1 MEGLGMDAKGLIA
14 YLQANGFSIDC
25 QDSELLVF
33 PADELTEGLK
43 RSIREN
49 KSAILAELQAQATLE
64 DEIKAGKKYAVL
76 VDDASTDPVLVKV
89 GIRGIGTFELAIPH
103 AHYDG
108 LALLEVI
115 EQHSL
120 EAERK
125 PGGNV
130 YPFPDKR
137 SVA

>member
-1 MEGLGMDAKGLIA
+1 V
-14 YLQANGFSIDC
+14 QAS
-25 QDSELLVF
+25 
-33 PADELTEGLK
+33 
-43 RSIREN
+43 
-49 KSAILAELQAQATLE
+49 LE
-64 DEIKAGKKYAVL
+64 EQISKAGKKYAVL

-125 PGGNV
+125 TECNV
-130 YPFPDKR
+130 YPFPGKR

>member
-1 MEGLGMDAKGLIA
+1 MKPALILEQIA
-14 YLQANGFSIDC
+14 GD
-25 QDSELLVF
+25 
-33 PADELTEGLK
+33 GLK
-43 RSIREN
+43 LSISEDGNLDILGDESAVNLWMDVIREN
-49 KSAILAELQAQATLE
+49 KQALLAELHARAGQDILE
-64 DEIKAGKKYAVL
+64 DQIRAGKKYAVL

-125 PGGNV
+125 PESNV

>member
-1 MEGLGMDAKGLIA
+1 MSPREIIEQIAADGLTLSVSEDGNLKIVGDESAVNIWLKVIRECKQEIL
-14 YLQANGFSIDC
+14 
-25 QDSELLVF
+25 SELQ
-33 PADELTEGLK
+33 
-43 RSIREN
+43 S
-49 KSAILAELQAQATLE
+49 
-64 DEIKAGKKYAVL
+64 KKYVIR
-76 VDDASTDPVLVKV
+76 VTDASTDPVIVNVSIK
-89 GIRGIGTFELAIPH
+89 GIGAFDMAIPH

-125 PGGNV
+125 TGSNV

>member
-1 MEGLGMDAKGLIA
+1 
-14 YLQANGFSIDC
+14 
-25 QDSELLVF
+25 V
-33 PADELTEGLK
+33 
-43 RSIREN
+43 IREN
-49 KSAILAELQAQATLE
+49 KQALLAELHARAALAPLE
-64 DEIKAGKKYAVL
+64 EQISKAGKKYAVL

-108 LALLEVI
+108 LALLEVV

-120 EAERK
+120 ETAGK
-125 PGGNV
+125 TGSNV

>member
-1 MEGLGMDAKGLIA
+1 MNPALILEQIAADGLTLSVSESGNLYLDGKGSA
-14 YLQANGFSIDC
+14 VSDWP
-25 QDSELLVF
+25 DV
-33 PADELTEGLK
+33 
-43 RSIREN
+43 IREN
-49 KSAILAELQAQATLE
+49 KQALLAELHAQATLE
-64 DEIKAGKKYAVL
+64 EQISKAGKKYAVL

-120 EAERK
+120 EAAGK
-125 PGGNV
+125 TGSNV
-130 YPFPDKR
+130 FPFPGSR
-137 SVA
+137 SAA

>member
-1 MEGLGMDAKGLIA
+1 MKPSLILEQLAADGLVL
-14 YLQANGFSIDC
+14 SV
-25 QDSELLVF
+25 SEDGNLDILG
-33 PADELTEGLK
+33 DESAVNLWLDV
-43 RSIREN
+43 IREN
-49 KSAILAELQAQATLE
+49 KQALLAELHARAVQASLE
-64 DEIKAGKKYAVL
+64 DQIKAGKKYTVL

-89 GIRGIGTFELAIPH
+89 GIRSIGTFELAIPY

-108 LALLEVI
+108 LALLEVV

-125 PGGNV
+125 ARSNV

>member
-1 MEGLGMDAKGLIA
+1 MNPALILEQIAADGLTLSVSESGNLYLDGKGSA
-14 YLQANGFSIDC
+14 VSDWP
-25 QDSELLVF
+25 DV
-33 PADELTEGLK
+33 
-43 RSIREN
+43 IREN
-49 KSAILAELQAQATLE
+49 KQALLAELRARAGQGSLE
-64 DEIKAGKKYAVL
+64 DQIKAGKKYAVL

-89 GIRGIGTFELAIPH
+89 GIRGIGTFELAIPR

-125 PGGNV
+125 TGSNV
-130 YPFPDKR
+130 YLLPNNR
-137 SVA
+137 SAA

>member
-1 MEGLGMDAKGLIA
+1 MKPALILEQLAADGLEL
-14 YLQANGFSIDC
+14 SI
-25 QDSELLVF
+25 SEDGNLDISG
-33 PADELTEGLK
+33 DESAVNLWLDVIK
-43 RSIREN
+43 EN
-49 KSAILAELQAQATLE
+49 KSGLLAELHSRAGQTTLE
-64 DEIKAGKKYAVL
+64 EQISKAGKKYAVL

-108 LALLEVI
+108 LALLEVV
-115 EQHSL
+115 EQYSL
-120 EAERK
+120 EATRK
-125 PGGNV
+125 TGSNV